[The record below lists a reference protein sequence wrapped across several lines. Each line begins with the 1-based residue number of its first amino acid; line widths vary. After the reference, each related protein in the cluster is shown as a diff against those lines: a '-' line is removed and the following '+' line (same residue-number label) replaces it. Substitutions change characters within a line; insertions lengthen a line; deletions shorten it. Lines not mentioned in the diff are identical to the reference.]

1 MKYSELEHVEGE
13 SSGKKLSEEARE
25 DCMQNSKR
33 GGWTTFPYIIGT
45 ELGLSLAATGW
56 GCNLTVYLITV
67 FSLKSIHA
75 TQISSIVAGSS
86 NLFPIA
92 GAILADSF
100 FGSFSVISIFSIISL
115 SGMILITLTASVDFL
130 RPPPCTSAS
139 LGALYTGIVL
149 ASLGAG
155 GTGITLATMGANQ
168 FQHNHEHSIFFNWYF
183 VISYACIATSS
194 TVVVY
199 IQERVSW
206 GLGFGV
212 CVAANLSG
220 FMVFMLGKQYYR
232 YVKPKESPF
241 TSIAR
246 VVGAAIMKRNAAR
259 SNCYFYGTAELSR
272 LNCGP
277 TTDFS
282 FLNNAALKPESNQS
296 SDLLLDKR
304 SWKLCTV
311 EEVEDLKTLLK
322 IIPLWSSSILL
333 SATIGVFMSLILL
346 EALTMDKHFGDNF
359 EVPAASFLTF
369 NILSTC
375 ISLSILDRLVFPM
388 WQKLFGHYPTPLQR
402 IGVGHIINIIALVGS
417 ALVENKRLQVVKNL
431 HLDDQPGSV
440 VPMSAFWL
448 VINLTIIGISEALHY
463 PGQVAFYYQ
472 EFPESLR
479 NTATAMISLIVGI
492 GFYSSAVVIGL
503 IRRATDWLP
512 DDINEGRADYVYW
525 IMSGIG
531 MVNFAY
537 YLICAKFFNYGAAMK
552 LSVHS
557 DPYGN

>member
-13 SSGKKLSEEARE
+13 SSGQKLSEDEAPE

-33 GGWTTFPYIIGT
+33 GGWKTFPYIIGT

-67 FSLKSIHA
+67 FNFKSIHA

-100 FGSFSVISIFSIISL
+100 FGSFSVISIFSMISL
-115 SGMILITLTASVDFL
+115 LGMTLITLTASVEFL
-130 RPPPCTSAS
+130 RPPLCTNAS
-139 LGALYTGIVL
+139 LGALYTGIAL

-168 FQHNHEHSIFFNWYF
+168 FQHNHDHTIFFNWYF
-183 VISYACIATSS
+183 VVSYACIATSS
-194 TVVVY
+194 TVIVY

-212 CVAANLSG
+212 CCAANITG
-220 FMVFMLGKQYYR
+220 FMVFMLGKRYYH

-241 TSIAR
+241 ASIGR
-246 VVGAAIMKRNAAR
+246 VVVAAIMKRNAAR
-259 SNCYFYGTAELSR
+259 NNCYFYGNAELSR

-282 FLNNAALKPESNQS
+282 FLNNAALKPESSDQS
-296 SDLLLDKR
+296 SDLLIVKR

-333 SATIGVFMSLILL
+333 SATIGVFLSLILL
-346 EALTMDKHFGDNF
+346 EALTMDKHFGDKF

-375 ISLSILDRLVFPM
+375 ISLSILDRLVFPR
-388 WQKLFGHYPTPLQR
+388 WQKLIGRYPTPLHR

-417 ALVENKRLQVVKNL
+417 AMVENQRLQVVKNL
-431 HLDDQPGSV
+431 HLDDEPGSV

-503 IRRATDWLP
+503 VRRSTEWLP
-512 DDINEGRADYVYW
+512 DDINKGRADYVYW
-525 IMSGIG
+525 IMAGIG
-531 MVNFAY
+531 VVNFAY
-537 YLICAKFFNYGAAMK
+537 YLICAKFFNYRAAVK
-552 LSVHS
+552 LSVHTES
-557 DPYGN
+557 

>member
-1 MKYSELEHVEGE
+1 MVSDGDIHF
-13 SSGKKLSEEARE
+13 SSGELVLLADAGGGGLWRGLGSADICSRG
-25 DCMQNSKR
+25 CWGVQHLPISKR
-33 GGWTTFPYIIGT
+33 G
-45 ELGLSLAATGW
+45 A
-56 GCNLTVYLITV
+56 GCYTIKV
-67 FSLKSIHA
+67 
-75 TQISSIVAGSS
+75 IVALSTQV
-86 NLFPIA
+86 
-92 GAILADSF
+92 AI
-100 FGSFSVISIFSIISL
+100 FGH
-115 SGMILITLTASVDFL
+115 FL
-130 RPPPCTSAS
+130 
-139 LGALYTGIVL
+139 
-149 ASLGAG
+149 
-155 GTGITLATMGANQ
+155 
-168 FQHNHEHSIFFNWYF
+168 FFNWYF

-220 FMVFMLGKQYYR
+220 FMVFMLGKQYYP

-241 TSIAR
+241 ASIAR

-259 SNCYFYGTAELSR
+259 CNCYFYGTAELSR

-322 IIPLWSSSILL
+322 IIPLWSSTILL

-346 EALTMDKHFGDNF
+346 QALTMDKHFGDNF
-359 EVPAASFLTF
+359 EVP
-369 NILSTC
+369 
-375 ISLSILDRLVFPM
+375 
-388 WQKLFGHYPTPLQR
+388 G
-402 IGVGHIINIIALVGS
+402 
-417 ALVENKRLQVVKNL
+417 LQVVKNL
-431 HLDDQPGSV
+431 HLDGQQGSV

-479 NTATAMISLIVGI
+479 NTATVMISLIVGI

-503 IRRATDWLP
+503 IRGATDWLP

-537 YLICAKFFNYGAAMK
+537 YLIRAKFFYYGAAMK
-552 LSVHS
+552 LSVHFN
-557 DPYGN
+557 PYGN

>member
-1 MKYSELEHVEGE
+1 MPKICYVAMVSDGDIHF
-13 SSGKKLSEEARE
+13 SSGELVLLADAGGGGLWRGLGSADICSRG
-25 DCMQNSKR
+25 CWGVQHLPISKR
-33 GGWTTFPYIIGT
+33 G
-45 ELGLSLAATGW
+45 A
-56 GCNLTVYLITV
+56 GCYTIKV
-67 FSLKSIHA
+67 
-75 TQISSIVAGSS
+75 IVALSTQV
-86 NLFPIA
+86 
-92 GAILADSF
+92 AI
-100 FGSFSVISIFSIISL
+100 FGVS
-115 SGMILITLTASVDFL
+115 
-130 RPPPCTSAS
+130 
-139 LGALYTGIVL
+139 
-149 ASLGAG
+149 
-155 GTGITLATMGANQ
+155 
-168 FQHNHEHSIFFNWYF
+168 
-183 VISYACIATSS
+183 ATSS

-220 FMVFMLGKQYYR
+220 FMVFMLGKQYYP

-241 TSIAR
+241 ASIAR

-259 SNCYFYGTAELSR
+259 CNCYFYGTAELSR

-282 FLNNAALKPESNQS
+282 FLNNPALKPESNQS

-322 IIPLWSSSILL
+322 IIPLWSSTILL
-333 SATIGVFMSLILL
+333 SATIG
-346 EALTMDKHFGDNF
+346 
-359 EVPAASFLTF
+359 
-369 NILSTC
+369 
-375 ISLSILDRLVFPM
+375 
-388 WQKLFGHYPTPLQR
+388 
-402 IGVGHIINIIALVGS
+402 HIINIIDQVGS
-417 ALVENKRLQVVKNL
+417 ALVENKGLQVVKNL
-431 HLDDQPGSV
+431 HLDGQQGSV

-479 NTATAMISLIVGI
+479 NTATVMISLIVGI

-503 IRRATDWLP
+503 IRGATDWLP

-537 YLICAKFFNYGAAMK
+537 YLIRAKFFYYGAAMK
-552 LSVHS
+552 LSVHFN
-557 DPYGN
+557 PYGN